1 MFLISQ
7 RLLTLLIVLP
17 IATLFISFIAPDTD
31 VWQHLLETQLFN
43 YIGNSLLLCV
53 GVAIVSLVIGTTTA
67 CLCVMFRFPGRRFLA
82 WAMVLPLAFPPY
94 IVAYTYTGILDYG
107 GWFNNWWHL
116 SLGFPVL
123 PIRSLSGAILVLSFV
138 LYPYVY
144 LLVYM
149 ILISQS
155 SNLIDVA
162 RLAGLRAKQIF
173 FRLILPLVRP
183 AAIAGVALVVMESL
197 ANYATVEYF
206 GVQTLSVGIFKVWL
220 GLGSLTAAAQLS
232 LIILVFTVL
241 VVSIEK
247 AARKRISYYNQGCHP
262 PLQAI
267 YTLTGAKTVVAW
279 LICGLPITLGFAIP
293 LLQLSAWTYRYG
305 TEKFDSEYLQL
316 MLNSLSL
323 GFATALIVVFIA
335 VIMAYGQR
343 LHPSS
348 KWLWVDKLAT
358 SGYAVPGVVIAIGV
372 LIVITTVEG
381 FVNKASTALDFSA
394 VGLFLSGT
402 VVALLF
408 AYTVRFM
415 TLGYN
420 TIASSLTK
428 VSPNIDY
435 AASSCGAS
443 KLQTLRLIHIPLIR
457 SGLFSAALLIFAD
470 VVKELPAT
478 LVLRPF
484 EFNTLAVRTYE
495 LASTERIN
503 DIAVPSLSI
512 VAISLISIV
521 LVAQRITPFRK

>member
-1 MFLISQ
+1 
-7 RLLTLLIVLP
+7 
-17 IATLFISFIAPDTD
+17 
-31 VWQHLLETQLFN
+31 
-43 YIGNSLLLCV
+43 
-53 GVAIVSLVIGTTTA
+53 
-67 CLCVMFRFPGRRFLA
+67 
-82 WAMVLPLAFPPY
+82 
-94 IVAYTYTGILDYG
+94 
-107 GWFNNWWHL
+107 
-116 SLGFPVL
+116 
-123 PIRSLSGAILVLSFV
+123 
-138 LYPYVY
+138 
-144 LLVYM
+144 
-149 ILISQS
+149 
-155 SNLIDVA
+155 
-162 RLAGLRAKQIF
+162 
-173 FRLILPLVRP
+173 
-183 AAIAGVALVVMESL
+183 
-197 ANYATVEYF
+197 
-206 GVQTLSVGIFKVWL
+206 
-220 GLGSLTAAAQLS
+220 
-232 LIILVFTVL
+232 
-241 VVSIEK
+241 
-247 AARKRISYYNQGCHP
+247 
-262 PLQAI
+262 
-267 YTLTGAKTVVAW
+267 
-279 LICGLPITLGFAIP
+279 
-293 LLQLSAWTYRYG
+293 
-305 TEKFDSEYLQL
+305 

-323 GFATALIVVFIA
+323 GLATALIVVIIA